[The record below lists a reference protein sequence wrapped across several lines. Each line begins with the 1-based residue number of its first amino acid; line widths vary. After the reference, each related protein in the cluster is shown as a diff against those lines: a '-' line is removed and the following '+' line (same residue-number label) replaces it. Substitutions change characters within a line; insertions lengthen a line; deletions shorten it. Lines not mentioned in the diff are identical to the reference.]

1 MMEASQSI
9 DLTELRRLSDA
20 LFARLERE
28 GVRRVNVASPHY
40 WTVFADDAFGIDTT
54 PDLVI
59 GDVLDDLRDLRRDA
73 GTAAGDEAFT
83 PWHAFHHLSG
93 LMLMIAAADMQGA
106 LTPTATEED

>member
-20 LFARLERE
+20 LFARLERD
-28 GVRRVNVASPHY
+28 GVRSVNVASPHY
-40 WTVFADDAFGIDTT
+40 WTVFADDAFGMDKT

-59 GDVLDDLRDLRRDA
+59 GDVLDDLRDLRRDLH
-73 GTAAGDEAFT
+73 AAGDEAFT

-93 LMLMIAAADMQGA
+93 LMLMIAAADMQGS
-106 LTPTATEED
+106 LTKAAEEE

>member
-1 MMEASQSI
+1 MMEANRNI
-9 DLTELRRLSDA
+9 DLTELRKLSDA

-28 GVRRVNVASPHY
+28 GVRSVYVASPHY
-40 WTVFADDAFGIDTT
+40 CTVFADDAFGMDKA

-73 GTAAGDEAFT
+73 DASADNGFT

-93 LMLMIAAADMQGA
+93 LMLMIAAADMRGS
-106 LTPTATEED
+106 LTPTATQED